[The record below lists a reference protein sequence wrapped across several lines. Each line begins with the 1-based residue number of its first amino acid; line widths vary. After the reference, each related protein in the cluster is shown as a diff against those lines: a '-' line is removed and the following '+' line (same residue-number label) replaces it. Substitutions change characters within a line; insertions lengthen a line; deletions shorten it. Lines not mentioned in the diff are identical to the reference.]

1 MGGLFP
7 KTPSLS
13 IVPESDIP
21 RSHPV
26 IPPEILAADTQ
37 CHVQCYDTVS
47 DLLYDSKY
55 KSSKEHSQLF
65 TQFSV
70 QQHLLWGLP
79 SQGENPL

>member
-1 MGGLFP
+1 MNMVN
-7 KTPSLS
+7 KYT
-13 IVPESDIP
+13 
-21 RSHPV
+21 
-26 IPPEILAADTQ
+26 EILAADTQ

-55 KSSKEHSQLF
+55 KSNKEHSQLF

-79 SQGENPL
+79 SQGGNPL